1 MQPSLPQQP
10 AQAQAQ
16 AWEQFLAVLE
26 AERSA
31 LVANDGERVAALAAQ
46 KADLAQMLAHSPAC
60 APAGIRA
67 LALKARELNQVNGA
81 LLLQRLAQT
90 RQALALLRPGA
101 GANASDVYGPDG
113 RSARRTPA
121 NRGSTLA

>member
-1 MQPSLPQQP
+1 MQPSLPPQS
-10 AQAQAQ
+10 AQ

-26 AERSA
+26 AERAA

-46 KADLAQMLAHSPAC
+46 KADLAQALAQTPAR
-60 APAGIRA
+60 APGIRA

-81 LLLQRLAQT
+81 LLQQRLTQT
-90 RQALALLRPGA
+90 RQALALLHPA
-101 GANASDVYGPDG
+101 VSANANDAYGPDG
-113 RSARRTPA
+113 RSARRTLA